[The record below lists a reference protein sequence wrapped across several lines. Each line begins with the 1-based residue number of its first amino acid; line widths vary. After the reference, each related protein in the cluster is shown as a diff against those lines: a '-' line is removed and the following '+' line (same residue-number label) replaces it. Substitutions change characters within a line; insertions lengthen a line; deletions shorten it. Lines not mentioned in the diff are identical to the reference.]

1 MVVKNREFDEE
12 DANIESSGCVLDP
25 TLYKM
30 LKELRKDN
38 AKKLK
43 LPPYVIFQDVSLEQM
58 ATVYPVTMEELQNI
72 QGVGGGKARRYG
84 KAFIELISTYCKD
97 NEIDRPT
104 DLRVR
109 TVANKS
115 LLKVSIIESIDRQ
128 VDLDDLADSKNID
141 FSELLDEMENIVYSG
156 TRINID
162 YFIENIMDDEDIED
176 IYEYFRES
184 ETDSL
189 EEAMNEF
196 DNDYTEDE
204 IRLIRIKFLSEM
216 ATCGLLAS

>member
-12 DANIESSGCVLDP
+12 DTNIESSGCVLDP

-30 LKELRKDN
+30 LKDLRKDT

-43 LPPYVIFQDVSLEQM
+43 LPPYVIFQDVSIEQM
-58 ATVYPVTMEELQNI
+58 ATVYPITLNELQNI
-72 QGVGGGKARRYG
+72 QGVGAGKAKRYG
-84 KAFIELISTYCKD
+84 KGFVELIKNYCED
-97 NEIDRPT
+97 NEIERPS
-104 DLRVR
+104 DMRVK

-141 FSELLDEMENIVYSG
+141 FSELLDEMEAIVYSG

-162 YFIENIMDDEDIED
+162 YFIDDTMDEEDVED
-176 IYEYFRES
+176 VYEYFRES

-189 EEAMNEF
+189 EEAMKEF
-196 DNDYTEDE
+196 GEDYSEEE
-204 IRLIRIKFLSEM
+204 IRLIRIKFISEM
-216 ATCGLLAS
+216 AN